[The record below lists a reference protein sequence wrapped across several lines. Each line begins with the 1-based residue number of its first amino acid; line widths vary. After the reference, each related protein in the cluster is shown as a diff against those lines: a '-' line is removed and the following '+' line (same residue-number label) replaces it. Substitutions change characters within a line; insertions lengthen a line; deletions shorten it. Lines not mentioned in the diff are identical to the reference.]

1 MKTLT
6 KLFGPVALATGFL
19 LATLCIP
26 EAAAK
31 DQEAD
36 TPQSPV
42 SLEGRIET
50 QADRILRQMGE
61 YLASAQEFRFRADI
75 TYDRVRNSGQKILLG
90 GRAEASLQR
99 PNRLH
104 AYYEGDRRHSHAI
117 WADGSFTYYDVARNL
132 YARMEVPAELDLAL
146 DAAFDVVGFSAP
158 VADLFYADPYRTLI
172 ENARSGYVV
181 GNHPVAGTP
190 CHHLAFTNEAI
201 DWQIWI
207 EDGPRPVPR
216 RLIITYKNDFKAPQY
231 VVNFPE
237 WDFQPRVSSAYFEF
251 NPPAE
256 SAEMEFLSQQ
266 METNQ

>member
-6 KLFGPVALATGFL
+6 KLFGPVALAAGFL

-26 EAAAK
+26 AAAAK

-61 YLASAQEFRFRADI
+61 YLASAQEFRFRVDI
-75 TYDRVRNSGQKILLG
+75 SYDRVSNTGQKILLG

-132 YARMEVPAELDLAL
+132 YARMEVPAELDAAL
-146 DAAFDVVGFSAP
+146 DAAFDIAGFSTP
-158 VADLFYADPYRTLI
+158 VADFLYAEPYRTLI
-172 ENARSGYVV
+172 ENARSGHVV
-181 GNHPVAGTP
+181 GSHPVDGTP
-190 CHHLAFTNEAI
+190 CHHLAFTNEVI

-216 RLIITYKNDFKAPQY
+216 RLVITYKNDLEAPQF
-231 VVNFPE
+231 VANFAE
-237 WDFQPRVSSAYFEF
+237 WDFQPRLSSAHFEF
-251 NPPAE
+251 HPPAE
-256 SAEMEFLSQQ
+256 SAEMEFLSGQ
-266 METNQ
+266 MEVKQ